1 MPRASAGMVGG
12 PVTEGL
18 GDVLLVA
25 VGDGVAGEV
34 AGASGLGEPA
44 WSEQAERAPHST
56 SATTGV
62 TARLRNI
69 DAPLVTTPVPHLT
82 RAT

>member
-1 MPRASAGMVGG
+1 MVGG
-12 PVTEGL
+12 PLTEGL

-25 VGDGVAGEV
+25 VDDGVADEV

-44 WSEQAERAPHST
+44 CSEHAESAPHST

-69 DAPLVTTPVPHLT
+69 DAPLTTTPVPHLT

>member
-1 MPRASAGMVGG
+1 VPRAAAGMVGG
-12 PVTEGL
+12 PLTEGL

-25 VGDGVAGEV
+25 VGDGVADEV

-44 WSEQAERAPHST
+44 WSEQPERAPHST

-62 TARLRNI
+62 TARLRDI
-69 DAPLVTTPVPHLT
+69 DAPLATTPVPT
-82 RAT
+82 